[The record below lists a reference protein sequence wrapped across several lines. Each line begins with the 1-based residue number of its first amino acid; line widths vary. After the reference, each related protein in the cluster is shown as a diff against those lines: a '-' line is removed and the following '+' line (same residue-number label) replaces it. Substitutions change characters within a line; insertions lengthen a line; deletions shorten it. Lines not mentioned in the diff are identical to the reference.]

1 MYSAFA
7 KFYDGFNS
15 EIDYSAWA
23 EDIDAA
29 AKRFSRVPIELS
41 LDLGCG
47 TGSMAIELAK
57 RGYDMT
63 GVDISPEMLDI
74 ARERAE
80 KEGIGNL
87 LLLCQDICEFELY
100 GTVDLAVCCLDTINH
115 ITDYKKLKKFLSLVH
130 NYLVP
135 GGLFIFDVNTPH
147 KFETVYADNAY
158 VLEDEGVYCGWQNYY
173 NKKSKRCD
181 FYLSVFEEQE
191 NGSYLRRD
199 DFHSERCYSMRSLKR
214 ILNESG
220 FEIAAVSAS
229 SRFDCEASEDA
240 LRWHFAVWRK

>member
-15 EIDYSAWA
+15 EIDYGEWA
-23 EDIDAA
+23 KDIDAA

-57 RGYDMT
+57 LGYDMT

-80 KEGIGNL
+80 KEGIDNL
-87 LLLCQDICEFELY
+87 LLLCQDIGEFELY
-100 GTVDLAVCCLDTINH
+100 GTVDLAVCCLDTVNH
-115 ITDYKKLKKFLSLVH
+115 LTNIKKLKEFLSLVH

-135 GGLFIFDVNTPH
+135 GGIFIFDVNTPR
-147 KFETVYADNAY
+147 KFESVYADNAY

-173 NKKSKRCD
+173 NEKNKRCD

-191 NGSYLRRD
+191 DGSYMRRD
-199 DFHSERCYSMRSLKR
+199 DCHSERCYSMRQLKNA
-214 ILNESG
+214 LSETG
-220 FEIAAVSAS
+220 FEIAAVSNS
-229 SRFDCEASEDA
+229 SKFDDEASEDA

>member
-23 EDIDAA
+23 DNVDVA
-29 AKRFSRVPIELS
+29 AKRFARVPIELS

-47 TGSMAIELAK
+47 TGSMAIELSK

-63 GVDISPEMLDI
+63 GVDISPDMLDI
-74 ARERAE
+74 ARQRAE

-100 GTVDLAVCCLDTINH
+100 GTVDLAVCCLDTLNH
-115 ITDYKKLKKFLSLVH
+115 ITDSQKLKKFLSLVH

-135 GGLFIFDVNTPH
+135 NGLFIFDVNTPH
-147 KFETVYADNAY
+147 KFDTVYADNAY

-191 NGSYLRRD
+191 DGSYLRRD
-199 DFHSERCYSMRSLKR
+199 DHHSERCYSMRQLKK
-214 ILNESG
+214 LLDESG
-220 FEIAAVSAS
+220 FEIAAVSDS
-229 SRFDCEASEDA
+229 SKFDCGASEDA